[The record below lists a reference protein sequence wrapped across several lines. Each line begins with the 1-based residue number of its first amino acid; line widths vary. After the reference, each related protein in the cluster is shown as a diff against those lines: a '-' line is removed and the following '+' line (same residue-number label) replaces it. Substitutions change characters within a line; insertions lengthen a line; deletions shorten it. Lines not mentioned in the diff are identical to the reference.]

1 MSTIIRSALIAL
13 VLTSATASIAAPVRT
28 PDTSNP
34 YGGFAPNSTEGARAF
49 WEYQSQ
55 HHGA

>member
-13 VLTSATASIAAPVRT
+13 VLTGATASIAAPRT
-28 PDTSNP
+28 PDLSKP
-34 YGGFAPNSTEGARAF
+34 YAGYDPDSTQGARAF

-55 HHGA
+55 HHGS